1 MTFILKKE
9 ILRTTKRNRVINYIL
24 LKEKVEIPL
33 KNKTCTSH
41 RLQYLS
47 EYKYNI

>member
-9 ILRTTKRNRVINYIL
+9 ILLTTKRNRVINYIL

-33 KNKTCTSH
+33 KNKTCTYFTSSSIFV
-41 RLQYLS
+41 RIQ
-47 EYKYNI
+47 I